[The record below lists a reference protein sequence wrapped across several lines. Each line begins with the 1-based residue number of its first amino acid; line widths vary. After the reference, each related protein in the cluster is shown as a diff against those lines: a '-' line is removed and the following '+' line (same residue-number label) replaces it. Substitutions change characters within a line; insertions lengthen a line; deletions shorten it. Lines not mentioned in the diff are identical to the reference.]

1 MSWLRRRMMANF
13 GGGLLPSGYTPVGWI
28 QTRANMASSQSFDFF
43 DLGIVPTTDIE
54 MEAVFNQN
62 GKNVS
67 PSYAM
72 FVGSRLASQKQEFM
86 ALGYQNIGL
95 SYNGRKSLGYWPNT
109 EKDYNWNTYSFV
121 GNTLDVN
128 GHTLTIS
135 RTSGSAAIN
144 NFNLFLGALNQNG
157 SATQAMV
164 CTIKELSISIGGVN
178 HEYIPCI
185 NSLGQAG
192 LFDLAAQSFIAPH
205 GGSYLIHKPVD
216 NDIMLN
222 FTPKWSVFYFI
233 DPIVIDFYNGE
244 YLTADIT
251 CAAPL
256 STNAVQRILT
266 VSLISP
272 FAPNPSKDTIHFY
285 YRHSDAHIG
294 WKIGSMDT
302 YDIALSQSR
311 FRLDLKLDGIY
322 INGER
327 QYSDMSSLFYDQTNI
342 EWYISSTE
350 GVEYQRSNSTYH
362 RVTIVRP

>member
-1 MSWLRRRMMANF
+1 MANV
-13 GGGLLPSGYTPVGWI
+13 GGGLLPPGYTPVGWI
-28 QTRANMASSQSFDFF
+28 QTRANMSSPQSFDFF

-54 MEAVFNQN
+54 IEAVFNQN
-62 GKNVS
+62 GETGQ

-72 FVGSRLASQKQEFM
+72 FVGSRLASQNQEFM
-86 ALGYQNIGL
+86 ALGYRNIGL
-95 SYNGRKSLGYWPNT
+95 SYNGRLSLGYWPNT
-109 EKDYNWNTYSFV
+109 KNDYNWNTYSFV

-144 NFNLFLGALNQNG
+144 NFNLFLGALNQND

-192 LFDLAAQSFIAPH
+192 LFDLAAQSFIAPN

-216 NDIMLN
+216 NNIMLN
-222 FTPKWSVFYFI
+222 FTPMWSVFYFI

-244 YLTADIT
+244 SLTADIT

-256 STNAVQRILT
+256 STNKVQRILT

-272 FAPNPSKDTIHFY
+272 FAPNPSNDTIHFY

-294 WKIGSMDT
+294 WKIGRMNT
-302 YDIALSQSR
+302 YYIALSQSR

-327 QYSDMSSLFYDQTNI
+327 QYSDMSSLFYDQTKI

-350 GVEYQRSNSTYH
+350 GTVDQRSNSTYH
-362 RVTIVRP
+362 SVTIVRP